1 MKLKGQERTSTG
13 QQREMRRGRLI
24 VNRSFGLNP
33 RPSAPSYIWS
43 KLGGVTN
50 VGESA
55 LNTMAISD
63 FSLSQH

>member
-1 MKLKGQERTSTG
+1 MKLKGQKRTAAG
-13 QQREMRRGRLI
+13 QQRETRGGRLI

-43 KLGGVTN
+43 KLGGLMD
-50 VGESA
+50 VGETA
-55 LNTMAISD
+55 LNTAAISD